1 MFSNHKQKMKQNN
14 AIPSKV
20 FLNRIISLPTFWQ
33 YLANF
38 KLSPLEMNIID
49 LTRPNG
55 SHNREKIYRQR
66 NLTILLLIK
75 KCVDFDGFL

>member
-1 MFSNHKQKMKQNN
+1 
-14 AIPSKV
+14 
-20 FLNRIISLPTFWQ
+20 
-33 YLANF
+33 
-38 KLSPLEMNIID
+38 MNIID

-75 KCVDFDGFL
+75 KSVDFDGFL